1 MKACHI
7 INRVGL
13 SGAALLLTVSFTISA
28 VSENKRV
35 DKFISCDNLTK
46 SQIAAQVKR
55 DFLQNRIHHWSE
67 DRTQLGTSKPVV
79 WIKAEN
85 ITGDKDI
92 LKIPL
97 TVRGS
102 KRDKDYRVVVDCQ
115 QNTISYSE
123 LK

>member
-7 INRVGL
+7 INSVGL
-13 SGAALLLTVSFTISA
+13 SGAALLLTVSFAASA
-28 VSENKRV
+28 VSEGKRV
-35 DKFISCDNLTK
+35 DKFVSCDNLTK
-46 SQIAAQVKR
+46 SQIVAQVKR
-55 DFLQNRIHHWSE
+55 DFLQNRINRWSE
-67 DRTQLGTSKPVV
+67 DKKQLGTSTPVAWV
-79 WIKAEN
+79 NEEN

-92 LKIPL
+92 LKVPL

-115 QNTISYSE
+115 QNTISYGE

>member
-1 MKACHI
+1 MW
-7 INRVGL
+7 V
-13 SGAALLLTVSFTISA
+13 
-28 VSENKRV
+28 
-35 DKFISCDNLTK
+35 
-46 SQIAAQVKR
+46 
-55 DFLQNRIHHWSE
+55 
-67 DRTQLGTSKPVV
+67 
-79 WIKAEN
+79 KAEN
-85 ITGDKDI
+85 ITGDKEI